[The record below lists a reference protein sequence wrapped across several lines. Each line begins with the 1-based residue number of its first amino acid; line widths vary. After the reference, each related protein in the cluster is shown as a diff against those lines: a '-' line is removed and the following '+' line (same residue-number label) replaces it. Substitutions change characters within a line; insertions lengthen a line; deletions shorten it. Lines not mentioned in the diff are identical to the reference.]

1 MRFGAVMYAPALL
14 ALAVPAQAAAA
25 GVEAPPAW
33 ITDASGARYRVRF
46 DPGERI
52 ILSVGADTRADRTAG
67 FDTPGLALEVGV
79 FHRSDRPAPGWDVH
93 WKKNHEFARVRI
105 RPAAD
110 SRGVLLDGALYR
122 GLYLRQQREGTLT
135 LPLNPPVAI
144 ALPFDVGLR
153 FELGRFRGGGLWPEP
168 GGPPINAGV
177 VDAEVLTDF
186 WRSRLPGRWL
196 AIGIGGRYEVGL
208 SRDATGD
215 VQADHRVSPMSTLSV
230 AMHAERADGLAAG
243 GLRGEASH
251 RWSGA
256 RGWERTFRVDG
267 DIEVTPLAVND
278 RPISLFAM
286 ATAATGGELSL
297 PELRVLAGVRF
308 AAPTR

>member
-1 MRFGAVMYAPALL
+1 MIGLLVLAAVAP
-14 ALAVPAQAAAA
+14 VAA
-25 GVEAPPAW
+25 GVEEPPPAW
-33 ITDASGARYRVRF
+33 ITDATGARYRVRF

-52 ILSVGADTRADRTAG
+52 ILSVGADTRADSTAG
-67 FDTPGLALEVGV
+67 FDTPGLAFEAGM
-79 FHRSDRPAPGWDVH
+79 FHRSDRPAAGWDVH
-93 WKKNHEFARVRI
+93 WKKNHEIARIRL

-110 SRGVLLDGALYR
+110 TRGVQFDGVIYR
-122 GLYLRQQREGTLT
+122 GLFLRQQREGTLT

-153 FELGRFRGGGLWPEP
+153 FEIGRLRGGGLWPEA

-186 WRSRLPGRWL
+186 WRSRLPGRWF

-208 SRDATGD
+208 ARDTAGE

-230 AMHAERADGLAAG
+230 ALHSERADGLAAG

-251 RWSGA
+251 RWSAA

-278 RPISLFAM
+278 RPVSLFAM
-286 ATAATGGELSL
+286 ATATTGGELPV